1 MSGAIA
7 SNQDNNIL
15 ETKIQLAQMLNI
27 DYKEDFILDGIMT
40 RFEYVA
46 STQEIFL
53 FPVFKMSTKDIK
65 SLYTIG
71 KAFNEVQTKIRSLE

>member
-7 SNQDNNIL
+7 SNQDTL
-15 ETKIQLAQMLNI
+15 EAKIQLAQMLNI

-46 STQEIFL
+46 STKEIFL
-53 FPVFKMSTKDIK
+53 YPVFKMSTKDVK
-65 SLYTIG
+65 SLYIIG
-71 KAFNEVQTKIRSLE
+71 KAFNEVQTKILSLE